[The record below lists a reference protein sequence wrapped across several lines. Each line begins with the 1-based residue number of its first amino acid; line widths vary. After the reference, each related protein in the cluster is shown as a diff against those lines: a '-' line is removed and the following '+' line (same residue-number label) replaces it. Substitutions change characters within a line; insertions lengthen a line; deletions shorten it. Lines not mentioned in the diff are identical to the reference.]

1 MEILVHEFFNLSVM
15 ARVAPLILRGLIETL
30 LLCAFLVPI
39 GLLGGLGAMLVA
51 TSKYRF
57 ARIAAMGFIDFFRS
71 FPPLVL
77 LIFIY
82 SGLPFA
88 GLHVPATLA
97 ICIAFLLN
105 SSSYYGEIYRAGV
118 LSVPRGQID
127 AGRST
132 GLTAWQTF
140 LYITLPQG
148 VRNVLPELLSNTVE
162 LVKLTTLASVIS
174 APELL
179 HSADLARSLTYN
191 SSPLVLAAIIY
202 LVLLWPVVR
211 VIRRLEH
218 RLGPQSAR

>member
-1 MEILVHEFFNLSVM
+1 MDALIQEFFNVPVM
-15 ARVAPLILRGLIETL
+15 VRVAPLILRGFGETL
-30 LLCAFLVPI
+30 LLCVILAPI
-39 GLLGGLGAMLVA
+39 GAIGGLGAMLMA
-51 TSKYRF
+51 TSRNWL
-57 ARIAAMGFIDFFRS
+57 ARGLAIVFIDFFRS

-77 LIFIY
+77 LIFVY

-88 GLHVPATLA
+88 GIRLSPLPA
-97 ICIAFLLN
+97 ICVAFFLN
-105 SSSYYGEIYRAGV
+105 ASSYYGEIYRAGV
-118 LSVPRGQID
+118 LSVPRGQIE

-132 GLTAWQTF
+132 GLTASQTF
-140 LYITLPQG
+140 IYVTLPQA

-191 SSPLVLAAIIY
+191 SSPLVLAALIY

-211 VIRRLEH
+211 LIRRMEH
-218 RLGPQSAR
+218 KLGSP

>member
-1 MEILVHEFFNLSVM
+1 MDALIQEFFNVPIM
-15 ARVAPLILRGLIETL
+15 VRVAPMILRGLTETL
-30 LLCAFLVPI
+30 LLCVILVPI
-39 GLLGGLGAMLVA
+39 GSLGGLGTMLLA
-51 TSKYRF
+51 TSANRL
-57 ARIAAMGFIDFFRS
+57 ARGSSVVFIDLFRS

-77 LIFIY
+77 LIFVY

-88 GLHVPATLA
+88 GVRVSPLLA
-97 ICIAFLLN
+97 ICVAFFLN
-105 SSSYYGEIYRAGV
+105 ASSYYGEIYRAGV
-118 LSVPRGQID
+118 LSVPHAQIE

-132 GLTAWQTF
+132 GLTAGQTF
-140 LYITLPQG
+140 LYVTLPQA

-191 SSPLVLAAIIY
+191 SSPLVLAALIY

-218 RLGPQSAR
+218 QLAPQ